1 MMKRIFCI
9 ALSISTHVARKY
21 VVVQL
26 ALLAVFLCTAQV
38 ARGQGGLN
46 RPKTVI
52 AIQVQKPDFV
62 FWGGKTIFSGEK
74 YVPLPDFDFTV
85 AFADELLAQFSQ
97 DQRMQWRLAKP
108 EDQINVSA
116 LWQGKQRAPDT
127 LDADRILLG
136 DFYGY
141 GALANLAFGM
151 KDKFYIYGELRLID
165 RRTGKKLWSANSGEP
180 LKHLSD
186 VHITT
191 KEKLSKL
198 PPVEQQKALKEG
210 TNQIIELFAKK
221 RAEGLRSK
229 QL

>member
-1 MMKRIFCI
+1 MHKLMPRCF
-9 ALSISTHVARKY
+9 VAM
-21 VVVQL
+21 
-26 ALLAVFLCTAQV
+26 QV
-38 ARGQGGLN
+38 AASAAFLILFAAVTSAQEAPKP
-46 RPKTVI
+46 PKTII
-52 AIQVQKPDFV
+52 AIQVQKSDFV

-74 YVPLPDFDFTV
+74 FVPLTDFDFKA
-85 AFADELLAQFSQ
+85 AFVDELLAQFSQ
-97 DQRMQWRLAKP
+97 DKRMEWRVAKT
-108 EDQINVSA
+108 EDQIVVTE
-116 LWQGKQRAPDT
+116 LWKGKKFAPDT

-180 LKHLSD
+180 LKHMSN
-186 VHITT
+186 INIPT

-198 PPVEQQKALKEG
+198 PATEQQKALKEG
-210 TNQIIELFAKK
+210 TNQIIEMFAKK
-221 RAEGLRSK
+221 RAEELKSK